1 MKLSNSD
8 IFNPNQGY
16 LDLLKEKEKPSSLVG
31 WFIACDTKALPRKSL
46 STSHIQGLENYR

>member
-16 LDLLKEKEKPSSLVG
+16 LDLLKEKKNCPLAG
-31 WFIACDTKALPRKSL
+31 W
-46 STSHIQGLENYR
+46 STARGT